1 MEQQDEW
8 TAATRRYFSQE
19 SMNKLY
25 RSEELLDSKELL
37 AVPKP

>member
-8 TAATRRYFSQE
+8 TAATQRYFSQE

-25 RSEELLDSKELL
+25 GSEESFGTKELL
-37 AVPKP
+37 AVPNR

>member
-1 MEQQDEW
+1 MDCRHEALFQP
-8 TAATRRYFSQE
+8 E

>member
-8 TAATRRYFSQE
+8 IAATRRYFSQE